1 MSAKI
6 SRIAQLAGKVEG
18 TSGSAE
24 TLDAT
29 HATILAYDPVMDF
42 EPEQFKRNPVGK
54 NMSRFASEP
63 GARKMSLSFKAELMG
78 PVSGAKG
85 TTLAITPFLRACGL
99 YEALSVGVS
108 NTYTPLSSS
117 FVTCT

>member
-42 EPEQFKRNPVGK
+42 EPEQFKRNPVVK
-54 NMSRFASEP
+54 HMSRFASEP

-78 PVSGAKG
+78 PISGSKG
-85 TTLAITPFLRACGL
+85 TTLAISPFLRACGISETL
-99 YEALSVGVS
+99 VVGTSNVYALI
-108 NTYTPLSSS
+108 SSS
-117 FVTCT
+117 FPTAT